1 MLPATAAKL
10 LLLQPL
16 GHRFAVLGRR
26 IVPLFAITALHRN
39 NFSGH
44 CSTPVSMQ
52 NEELRMQNFFCAYF
66 FTSSFCYLLLH
77 SDLLLLHP

>member
-1 MLPATAAKL
+1 VRRMLPATAAEL

-26 IVPLFAITALHRN
+26 IVPLFAITALHRD

-44 CSTPVSMQ
+44 CSLL
-52 NEELRMQNFFCAYF
+52 NL
-66 FTSSFCYLLLH
+66 SS
-77 SDLLLLHP
+77 

>member
-1 MLPATAAKL
+1 MLPATAAEL

-16 GHRFAVLGRR
+16 SHRFAVLGRR

-44 CSTPVSMQ
+44 CSLLIQLQ
-52 NEELRMQNFFCAYF
+52 NEEFRMQNSISSVHPV
-66 FTSSFCYLLLH
+66 FTSSF
-77 SDLLLLHP
+77 